1 MFEELLPWL
10 IAIAT
15 AAAALI
21 KAVSDRYAVRTE
33 KLQAEV
39 KADYALKEI
48 DVERER
54 GDLRTRDLVDGLLKM
69 YINRNDELVA
79 RLEKERGESAM
90 REAEYTHQIDG
101 LRDAFDVAL
110 THARGE
116 LDLRVKALEKA
127 LRDKDALIEAQRV
140 EIARLQAEIEGYKR
154 E

>member
-69 YINRNDELVA
+69 YINRHDELVA

-90 REAEYTHQIDG
+90 REAEYTRQIDG